1 MNLHLEGKV
10 AIVTGATAGIGEA
23 VAFLF
28 SEEGASVVVHGRDAK
43 RGAAVTAKCGRAQ
56 GKAVFIA
63 GDLTSELACQH
74 LVQQT
79 LQTFGRIDV
88 LVNNAGVNDGIGLE
102 QSPAEFMA
110 SLQKNLF
117 HVFAVTHFAREA
129 LIASRGTIVNLGSKV
144 ADTGQGHT
152 SGYAAAKGGINAL
165 TREWAL
171 SLAPEGVR
179 VNCVV
184 PAECDSLQYRT
195 WFANQPDSE
204 AARKAIEALVPLG
217 HRLTTSEEIAAMVVF
232 LASSRSAHTTGQ
244 IIHVDG
250 GYTHLDRA
258 ASHEHGKWALNA
270 GSEPGAP

>member
-1 MNLHLEGKV
+1 MNLDLEGKV
-10 AIVTGATAGIGEA
+10 VVVTGATAGIGEA
-23 VAFLF
+23 VACLF
-28 SEEGASVVVHGRDAK
+28 AAEGARVVVHGRDAE
-43 RGAAVTAKCGRAQ
+43 RGAAVTAKCE
-56 GKAVFIA
+56 GKDGNALFVA
-63 GDLTSELACQH
+63 GDLTSEDACRN
-74 LVQQT
+74 LVEQT
-79 LQTFGRIDV
+79 LKIFGRIDV

-117 HVFAVTHFAREA
+117 HVFAVTHFGREA

-171 SLAPEGVR
+171 ALAPHGVR

-184 PAECDSLQYRT
+184 PAECDTLQYRT
-195 WFANQPDSE
+195 WFARQPDTE
-204 AARKAIEALVPLG
+204 AARKAIEGLVPLG

-244 IIHVDG
+244 IVHVDG

-258 ASHEHGKWALNA
+258 ASHEHGKW
-270 GSEPGAP
+270 G

>member
-1 MNLHLEGKV
+1 MNLALEDKV
-10 AIVTGATAGIGEA
+10 VLVTGATAGIGEA
-23 VAFLF
+23 IACLF
-28 SEEGASVVVHGRDAK
+28 AAEGARVVVHGRDAE
-43 RGAAVTAKCGRAQ
+43 RGTAVAAKCG

-63 GDLTSELACQH
+63 GDLTSEDACRT
-74 LVQQT
+74 LIEQT
-79 LQTFGRIDV
+79 LKTFGRIDV
-88 LVNNAGVNDGIGLE
+88 LVNNAGVNDGVGLE
-102 QSPAEFMA
+102 RSPAEFMG

-129 LIASRGTIVNLGSKV
+129 LIASQGTIINLGSKV
-144 ADTGQGHT
+144 AETGQGHT

-171 SLAPEGVR
+171 GLAPHGVR

-184 PAECDSLQYRT
+184 PAECESLQYSR
-195 WFANQPDSE
+195 WFASQPDP
-204 AARKAIEALVPLG
+204 AASRKAIERLVPLG
-217 HRLTTSEEIAAMVVF
+217 QRLTTSEEIAAMVVF

-258 ASHEHGKWALNA
+258 ASHAHEKW
-270 GSEPGAP
+270 S